1 MNASFLSPRWLAV
14 PALAAALAGTSGC
27 MTYDDYAARAEMGK
41 EEDVLLVK
49 EDVRKLAGRI
59 EAVELELQR
68 LENQVETSR
77 SGQDAQTRARLDE
90 LDGRIKGVE
99 TARENDKREIID
111 KLTAKITEIVSKSAS
126 SSSSSAA
133 KRQNTKRSSSDVG
146 YEHEVKSGESLS
158 AIAAAYGVTL
168 KVLMDNNGITDPNK
182 LRVGQK
188 LFVPQ

>member
-1 MNASFLSPRWLAV
+1 MRALFLNTRSLAV
-14 PALAAALAGTSGC
+14 PALALALAGATGC
-27 MTYDDYAARAEMGK
+27 MTYDDYAARAEMDK
-41 EEDVLLVK
+41 QEDVLLVK

-68 LENQVETSR
+68 LENQVESAR

-99 TARENDKREIID
+99 IARENDKREIID
-111 KLTAKITEIVSKSAS
+111 KLTAKITEIVSKSSGS
-126 SSSSSAA
+126 SSSGA

-146 YEHEVKSGESLS
+146 YEHEVKPGESLS

-168 KVLMDNNGITDPNK
+168 KVIMDNNGITDPNK

-188 LFVPQ
+188 LFIPQ